1 MDEENAAQRG
11 YTASMAESDFEQ
23 SSLTLGVDL
32 LSCPGAA
39 TGARQD
45 STIPVTGGGRG
56 REEGQGSCRE
66 RGVLSCCRELTSFRQ
81 GSSLGRHKAELSPAC
96 KM

>member
-45 STIPVTGGGRG
+45 STIPVTGEGEGKGGRSG
-56 REEGQGSCRE
+56 ELQGERCFELLQGTDLFQAGQ
-66 RGVLSCCRELTSFRQ
+66 
-81 GSSLGRHKAELSPAC
+81 
-96 KM
+96 